1 MVLFQRKGGCGRLV
15 VGQLERTVGQH
26 RVGAGAEGVL
36 AGVVE
41 RLVDRIEGGEV
52 HQAQKVADGNVQLDF
67 QRLVVHSSHAQI
79 GDGLLACNDLGSVDH
94 LTDIRQ
100 HIGILGSGGGVHG
113 ALPAKHEV
121 GSGNG
126 FAVGP
131 LGIPQV
137 EGVGLAVLTDVVG
150 LCNGGNRC
158 AVCIHLHQTVGVV
171 CDDLK
176 GGAVGGYLRV
186 QRLNLGLQHD
196 IQGAALCVH
205 FCSLSNVTPKKSHD
219 FCTISVHEHISLLSK
234 YT

>member
-1 MVLFQRKGGCGRLV
+1 M
-15 VGQLERTVGQH
+15 
-26 RVGAGAEGVL
+26 
-36 AGVVE
+36 
-41 RLVDRIEGGEV
+41 
-52 HQAQKVADGNVQLDF
+52 
-67 QRLVVHSSHAQI
+67 
-79 GDGLLACNDLGSVDH
+79 DLGSVDH

-113 ALPAKHEV
+113 ALPAKYEV

-150 LCNGGNRC
+150 LGNGGNCC

-205 FCSLSNVTPKKSHD
+205 FCGLSNVTPKKPHD